1 MQESHGTTNQDHDSP
16 WKEALEAYFPEFLA
30 LLFPTIHAQVDW
42 SREHTF
48 LDKELQQIVRDAE
61 PGRRYADKLVA
72 VATRDGSETWVL
84 IHVEVQ
90 GDAEHAFAE
99 RMYVY
104 HYRLT
109 DRYGVDVVSLAVLA
123 DDVAGFRPRAYHR
136 ERWGCEV
143 EFRFPMVKLLDWEAA
158 WPTLV
163 ASDNVFAL
171 VVMAQLRA
179 KTERDVDVLAQW
191 KFRLVRLLYERGYG
205 RDVILEL
212 FRVMDWMIRLPESL
226 EEAFRQE
233 VYAFE
238 EAKRMP
244 YITSVERAGI
254 EKGRAEGLRQGM
266 EQGIQNAARRGDA
279 AAAPDRAQ
287 VRRIRGRKLSG
298 ARGEC
303 GQGHAA
309 YLVGADPDGRAC
321 RGRVRAGLSP
331 LRPSVPAQA
340 GPLVSEFS
348 TENGSESTS
357 FQPLLHFTVKP

>member
-1 MQESHGTTNQDHDSP
+1 MQGHQGTNDQDHDSP
-16 WKEALEAYFPEFLA
+16 WKEALAAYFPEFLA
-30 LLFPTIHAQVDW
+30 LLFPRVHAQVDW

-48 LDKELQQIVRDAE
+48 LDKELQQVVRDAE
-61 PGRRYADKLVA
+61 QGRRYADKLVA
-72 VATRDGSETWVL
+72 VATRDGTETWVL

-90 GDAEHAFAE
+90 GDVERAFAE

-123 DDVAGFRPRAYHR
+123 DDVPGFRPRAYHR
-136 ERWGCEV
+136 GRWGCEV
-143 EFRFPMVKLLDWEAA
+143 AFRFPMVKLLDWEAE
-158 WPTLV
+158 WPALE

-191 KFRLVRLLYERGYG
+191 KFRLVRLLYERGHG
-205 RDVILEL
+205 REVMLEL

-238 EAKRMP
+238 EAKWMP

-254 EKGRAEGLRQGM
+254 EKGRAEGLEQGM
-266 EQGIQNAARRGDA
+266 ERGVQQGEAALLLRQIERKFG
-279 AAAPDRAQ
+279 APVLREY
-287 VRRIRGRKLSG
+287 G
-298 ARGEC
+298 ARVES
-303 GQGHAA
+303 ADA
-309 YLVGADPDGRAC
+309 ETLVTWSERILVAE
-321 RGRVRAGLSP
+321 RVEDVFA
-331 LRPSVPAQA
+331 LR
-340 GPLVSEFS
+340 
-348 TENGSESTS
+348 
-357 FQPLLHFTVKP
+357 